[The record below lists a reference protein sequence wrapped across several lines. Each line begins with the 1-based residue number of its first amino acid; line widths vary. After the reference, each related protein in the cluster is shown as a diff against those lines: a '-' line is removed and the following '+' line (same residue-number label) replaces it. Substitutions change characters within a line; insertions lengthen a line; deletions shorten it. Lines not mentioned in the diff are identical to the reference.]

1 MKKTIVLILAA
12 MTLLA
17 LAACQTTPD
26 EEFVVQKDTERM
38 VQQAADDSAGTKV
51 SKLKV
56 PDENYTYSTSAAN
69 GKLTISVDAP
79 VSVPKS
85 EKIPTARVSE
95 AGFTQE
101 EVTGFFNYFF
111 PDGQAVTY
119 NKDEER
125 VLTKDEI
132 EQLILTYKQYIAEGT
147 VMQNTLYDE
156 DELEEE
162 IENLKKQY
170 ESAPETAPT
179 SDAQISD
186 GTMTQT
192 TVSLGDVEGE
202 DVLELKAGTED
213 ERLHVSVPVDEN
225 GSCENYLMFAQMDMP
240 SFFDMNAVKI
250 NETDWSTAAEGK
262 LTISYEDAKALCDDF
277 FEANDIMDAALSD
290 AFIIDDEYIIDQESG
305 QVHDPENYAYQ
316 FNYVR
321 TVSDSKVANMSYVV
335 DSAKNNSLPWDYEDI
350 TIWVSDRGIEYISW
364 QSHTTTGEII
374 NEDTGVIDFE
384 EACEIFE
391 TMIVTTY
398 GTSEVWPEHLTDVRI
413 DIDDIEL
420 SLVRIRE
427 QNVSGRSGI
436 YTPAWVFYG
445 NVIQELSDYDTVWY
459 GWNTV
464 GDYPPTKYP
473 VLVINAI
480 DGNIIDMDKGY

>member
-1 MKKTIVLILAA
+1 MKKTIALIIAA
-12 MTLLA
+12 VMLLA
-17 LAACQTTPD
+17 LSACQATPD
-26 EEFVVQKDTERM
+26 EELIVQKDTERM
-38 VQQAADDSAGTKV
+38 VEQAADESAGTKV

-56 PDENYTYSTSAAN
+56 PDGNYTFQTTAAD
-69 GKLTISVDAP
+69 GKLTINVDAP
-79 VSVPKS
+79 VSVPES

-95 AGFTQE
+95 TGFTQE
-101 EVTGFFNYFF
+101 EVTAFFNYFF

-119 NKDEER
+119 NNDEER

-132 EQLILTYKQYIAEGT
+132 GELILTYKQYIAEGT

-156 DELEEE
+156 DELKEE
-162 IENLKKQY
+162 IANLEKQY
-170 ESAPETAPT
+170 ESAPETTPT

-202 DVLELKAGTED
+202 DVLQLNVGTEE
-213 ERLHVSVPVDEN
+213 ERLHVSVSVDEN
-225 GSCENYLMFAQMDMP
+225 GSCENYLMYAQIDMP

-250 NETDWSTAAEGK
+250 NETYWSAAAEGK
-262 LTISYEDAKALCDDF
+262 LTMSYEAAKALCDDF
-277 FEANDIMDAALSD
+277 FKANDIMDVALSD
-290 AFIIDDEYIIDQESG
+290 AFIIDDEYTIDQESG
-305 QVHDPENYAYQ
+305 QVHAPENYAYQ
-316 FNYVR
+316 FSYVR

-335 DSAKNNSLPWDYEDI
+335 YSAKNNSLPWDYEDI
-350 TIWVSDRGIEYISW
+350 TIWVSDRGIEYIFW
-364 QSHTTTGEII
+364 RSHTTTGEII

-384 EACEIFE
+384 EACKVFK

-398 GTSEVWPEHLTDVRI
+398 GASEAWPENLTDVSI

-420 SLVRIRE
+420 SLVRVRE
-427 QNVSGRSGI
+427 QDASGRNGI
-436 YTPAWVFYG
+436 YFPAWVFYG
-445 NVIQELSDYDTVWY
+445 NVIQEISDYDTVWY

-464 GDYPPTKYP
+464 GDYPPTKCP

-480 DGNIIDMDKGY
+480 DGSIINIDKGY